1 MSIIDKA
8 KKGEIILPHIVI
20 RGITI
25 EQTKKI
31 SKPLVEE
38 LASICDCGT
47 DNFTLEVPQS
57 VFIFDGEET
66 PSFPLIEVKWFER
79 GQEVRNKFAQAI
91 TKYVMGTGVQE
102 VEVTFI
108 PLAASAYYING
119 SRCDE

>member
-1 MSIIDKA
+1 M
-8 KKGEIILPHIVI
+8 ILPHIVI

-25 EQTKKI
+25 EQTKEI

-57 VFIFDGEET
+57 VFIFDGEEV
-66 PSFPLIEVKWFER
+66 PAFPLIEVKWFER
-79 GQEVRNKFAQAI
+79 GQEIRDKFAQAI
-91 TKYVMGTGVQE
+91 TKYIMGTGVQE

-108 PLAASAYYING
+108 SLAESAYYING